1 MDSEKKY
8 AQMFKVRPF
17 SEDTLAEFHKDK
29 VVFQEIEEKE
39 MNLREEREDYLRSNS
54 YDNDTDMEREVIA
67 VSS

>member
-1 MDSEKKY
+1 M
-8 AQMFKVRPF
+8 
-17 SEDTLAEFHKDK
+17 AEFNKDE